1 MPYNIKN
8 YKGSTVANVL
18 EGTVNTQTSLNLIG
32 QNYKNYGQLI
42 AENFVHIL
50 ENFSRDTAPTNPMV
64 GQLWFKPTDGYLYM
78 LDADNSGNQ
87 KWKQLANITVATAD
101 PTTDSSGYT
110 PREGDFWFDSS
121 SDNGILNIRYKDES
135 GVLQWGQLSVPVS
148 ADATFLFQSI
158 NSHVTDGSTP
168 PTAYPCIK
176 VVLNKKIVGIFNF
189 ANTQL
194 PWEPLKA
201 DATVTIGSTAT
212 VYKQEKHPD
221 GLPIYTE
228 FPKITTGLTLAG
240 EFDPDVTSS
249 SGSTVAGYRYDLK
262 FSAPDESDGTQAEG
276 YAIIDR
282 TDTNQLGKITGA
294 VMTNKGSGYTG
305 SATVIIGPPQGTG
318 GVSATADVVKGGD
331 GTADEDKITGITMTA
346 SGGMTGGKGY
356 SSPPIR
362 PAINGSIR
370 VGINPSDQIDLTG
383 CRSGFGNSIQSVKI
397 IDGGSNYASNST
409 ITFAA
414 PSSGVTAV
422 GSLTVTGGVIT
433 VVTVSTPGSGYTY
446 ALSTEGGEGGGITLD
461 NVGSG
466 SGAKL
471 VAELGDNRI
480 LLDPD
485 AISGDKLHGGTYS
498 AFQSNA
504 INDLTNPFQNDP
516 GIDGLTLNDGQATA
530 NSGYGGTALGG
541 GDNSLSAYTGAA
553 GYNSASGGSLTTTAT
568 STAAVKRLAGY
579 VEVAF
584 ERDQTLGNSSSGK
597 EANGSLRIKGGV
609 HIEKNLQVNGDV
621 HVAGNHTVSGSGLVI
636 ESNNLLIEDN
646 LFQLNSSQHQLGSDL
661 DNNTYEGVSG
671 FWVNRGK
678 SSGNY
683 VNPAALLWDDKPSTG
698 NTAAT
703 TNGDDFDGQDYFK
716 VTTFAYTDLTEAESS
731 NKDKPNV
738 VADTITRSGVS
749 LANFDARLVMAEQ
762 GVKADIVSDHRDHT
776 DAGFSTSRSKGGKLT
791 TYNGFAQDVDSASY
805 PYNADKDFI
814 LVDQDERIIRGEFH
828 FYRDAIPVDG
838 KDSAVLTTNSS
849 TTTDGIG
856 SSGISQTVAKS
867 WATGSSTSVG
877 YIKGSAGPYRYN
889 YSTVPTTNSGHTTNA
904 WGSAN
909 NDTGFLDE
917 PVYVINNSEGVLTA
931 LPEGRSIGWKNP
943 RLLIQDAAGTGGFV
957 GLTVTATGG
966 IQGGTLYTKGKYYS
980 ATGPNTAVVGE
991 ARDTTT
997 ASQTDYIATGGKQGV
1012 TGVNLSNQYGHYLD
1026 STIPSVTAA
1035 GVGYRSAKP
1044 FKEINAIKFNGAFCA
1059 YPGHIPA
1066 STKLEHTPSTDR
1078 SSSPTAGSAV
1088 ADSDNKYVGAYPA
1101 MDGHND
1107 YGITSE
1113 TFPYK
1118 GGGMTLGT
1126 QHLHFIDTYTRNV
1139 RVENPNASL
1148 EELTILSR
1156 NTFASSTAA
1165 KAKINIVATNA
1176 GAKGTGDILVRAQ
1189 GGTDTSSDGP
1199 GNVVIES
1206 RANGAT
1212 SDVTVQAISGSA
1224 AAGTTADG
1232 GHTNVFVKSSGGTP
1246 STGVTGTY
1254 PYGQRKDVGN
1264 ANVGSNV
1271 SAKDG
1276 SEVHI
1281 QATNMVV
1288 IEAPHATGR
1297 SEATG
1302 TGSVQRLEVDATDT
1316 FINGHI
1322 HLGNVVTNTSSD
1334 HTFSHNVYFNA
1345 DVGSHVFP
1353 NEDAS
1358 GSTATSTMNT
1368 GYDLGATAYKNGVGE
1383 LTANLTTDTSDTTD
1397 RRWRTIYVRNI
1408 SSGSNSDTGTITGDW
1423 SLTAGSTFQAT
1434 YTADLAERY
1443 EADEELTPGT
1453 VVAMGGDKEI
1463 SATTKDNDEN
1473 VFGVISTEPG
1483 FVLNGGAGEKGSR
1496 DKTHPKVAMVGRCPC
1511 KVIGKISKGDRLV
1524 SSSTKGVARKADL
1537 TKDSAYAIIGRA
1549 IEAHDADGEGTIEIA
1564 VARN

>member
-8 YKGSTVANVL
+8 YKGLTVANVL

-87 KWKQLANITVATAD
+87 KWKQLANITVAITD

-110 PREGDFWFDSS
+110 PREGDLWFDSS

-135 GVLQWGQLSVPVS
+135 GVLDWGQLSVPVS

-158 NSHVTDGSTP
+158 ASHVEDGSEAP
-168 PTAYPCIK
+168 QSYPCIK
-176 VVLNKKIVGIFNF
+176 VVLNKKIIGIFNF

-194 PWEPLKA
+194 PWEPLKK
-201 DATVTIGSTAT
+201 DATVTPPGGQAS

-221 GLPIYTE
+221 GLPLYKE

-240 EFDPDVTSS
+240 EFDPDVTTS
-249 SGSTVAGYRYDLK
+249 SGDTVAGYRYDLK
-262 FSAPDESDGTQAEG
+262 FSEPDEADGTQAEG

-294 VMTNKGSGYTG
+294 VMTNKGSGYTQTP
-305 SATVIIGPPQGTG
+305 TVIIGPPQEAG
-318 GVSATADVVKGGD
+318 GAQATATVNRGSD
-331 GTADEDKITGITMTA
+331 GTADEDKITGITMTNNG
-346 SGGMTGGKGY
+346 SGY
-356 SSPPIR
+356 SSPPLR
-362 PAINGSIR
+362 PSINGSIR
-370 VGINPSDQIDLTG
+370 VGMNPSDQLDLTG
-383 CRSGFGNSIQSVKI
+383 CRSGFGSSIQSVKI
-397 IDGGSNYASNST
+397 IDGGSNYDSNST

-433 VVTVSTPGSGYTY
+433 GVTITTSGSGYTY
-446 ALSTEGGEGGGITLD
+446 ALSTEVGEGGGITLGG
-461 NVGSG
+461 NG

-480 LLDPD
+480 LLDPN

-504 INDLTNPFQNDP
+504 INDLTNPEQNDP
-516 GIDGLTLNDGQATA
+516 GIDGLTLEDGQTTVS
-530 NSGYGGTALGG
+530 SGYGGQAIG
-541 GDNSLSAYTGAA
+541 GDDANNNSYTVLAGAEYTA
-553 GYNSASGGSLTTTAT
+553 GSPGTLITTAN
-568 STAAVKRLAGY
+568 STAGTRRLAGF

-584 ERDQTLGNSSSGK
+584 ERDQTIGNSSAGK
-597 EANGSLRIKGGV
+597 EANGALRIKGGV

-621 HVAGNHTVSGSGLVI
+621 HVAGNHTVSGSSLVI

-646 LFQLNSSQHQLGSDL
+646 LFQLNSSQHQTGDST
-661 DNNTYEGVSG
+661 NNAFDGVSG

-678 SSGNY
+678 SSGTL
-683 VNPAALLWDDKPSTG
+683 VNPSALLWDDTDGAGIGQASTSETG
-698 NTAAT
+698 
-703 TNGDDFDGQDYFK
+703 GDDFDDGNYFK
-716 VTTFAYTDLTEAESS
+716 VVTFSNGSLTESGGTAE
-731 NKDKPNV
+731 DKP
-738 VADTITRSGVS
+738 TITADAITRPGVS
-749 LANFDARLVMAEQ
+749 LANFDAKIVMAKE
-762 GVKADIVSDHRDHT
+762 GVKADIVSDHRDHSSSSLV
-776 DAGFSTSRSKGGKLT
+776 GRSNGGKLT

-805 PYNADKDFI
+805 PYNGEKDFI

-838 KDSAVLTTNSS
+838 KDSDVLTTNNS
-849 TTTDGIG
+849 TTTNGIG

-867 WATGSSTSVG
+867 WGSGSSFA
-877 YIKGSAGPYRYN
+877 YIKGSAGPYRYD
-889 YSTVPTTNSGHTTNA
+889 YSTTPNTVNTWTGGTNA
-904 WGSAN
+904 
-909 NDTGFLDE
+909 DTGFLDE
-917 PVYVINNSEGVLTA
+917 PVYIVGSNAGVVTA

-943 RLLIQDAAGTGGFV
+943 RLLIQDASGTGAFV
-957 GLTVTATGG
+957 GLTVSATGG
-966 IQGGTLYTKGKYYS
+966 ISGGTLYTKGKYYS
-980 ATGPNTAVVGE
+980 ATTLNTAVVGE

-997 ASQTDYIATGGKQGV
+997 ASGTDYIAAGGKQGV
-1012 TGVNLSNQYGHYLD
+1012 SGVNLSNQYGHYLD
-1026 STIPSVTAA
+1026 STIPSPGAP
-1035 GVGYRSAKP
+1035 GIGYRSAKP

-1066 STKLEHTPSTDR
+1066 GTKLEHTPGETR
-1078 SSSPTAGSAV
+1078 SNAPGGTNTTLN
-1088 ADSDNKYVGAYPA
+1088 DSDNKYVGVYPA

-1107 YGITSE
+1107 YDITSE
-1113 TFPYK
+1113 SFPYK

-1139 RVENPNASL
+1139 RVENPNDSL
-1148 EELTILSR
+1148 EELSIINR
-1156 NTFASSTAA
+1156 NTFANSSAA
-1165 KAKINIVATNA
+1165 KAKINIVATNSN
-1176 GAKGTGDILVRAQ
+1176 AKGTGDILVRAQ
-1189 GGTDTSSDGP
+1189 GGTDTSSSGS

-1232 GHTNVFVKSSGGTP
+1232 GHTNVFVKSAGGTP

-1434 YTADLAERY
+1434 YTADMAERY

-1463 SATTKDNDEN
+1463 TATTEDNDEN

-1496 DKTHPKVAMVGRCPC
+1496 EKTHPKVAMVGRCPC
-1511 KVIGKISKGDRLV
+1511 KVIGKINKGDRLV

-1549 IEAHDADGEGTIEIA
+1549 IEAHDSDGEGTIEIA

>member
-87 KWKQLANITVATAD
+87 KWKQLANITVATTD

-221 GLPIYTE
+221 GLPIYKE

-240 EFDPDVTSS
+240 EFDPDVTTS
-249 SGSTVAGYRYDLK
+249 SGDTVAGYRYDLK
-262 FSAPDESDGTQAEG
+262 FSAPDETDGTQAEG

-305 SATVIIGPPQGTG
+305 SPTVIIGPPQDTN
-318 GVSATADVVKGGD
+318 GVAATANVTKGSD
-331 GTADEDKITGITMTA
+331 GTADEDKITGISMTA
-346 SGGMTGGKGY
+346 SNGYTGGKGY
-356 SSPPIR
+356 SSPPVR
-362 PAINGSIR
+362 PSLNGSVRI
-370 VGINPSDQIDLTG
+370 GINPSDQLDLTG

-397 IDGGSNYASNST
+397 ISGGSNYDSNSD

-433 VVTVSTPGSGYTY
+433 GVTITTSGSGYTY
-446 ALSTEGGEGGGITLD
+446 ALSTEVGEGGGITLGG
-461 NVGSG
+461 NG

-480 LLDPD
+480 LLDRD

-504 INDLTNPFQNDP
+504 ITDLTNPFQNDP
-516 GIDGLTLNDGQATA
+516 GIDGLTLNDGQTTVS
-530 NSGYGGTALGG
+530 SGYGGTALGG
-541 GDNSLSAYTGAA
+541 DDNSLSAYTGATE
-553 GYNSASGGSLTTTAT
+553 YNSTSGGSLTTTAT

-584 ERDQTLGNSSSGK
+584 ERDQTIGNSSAGK
-597 EANGSLRIKGGV
+597 EANGALRIKGGA
-609 HIEKNLQVNGDV
+609 HIEKNLQVNGNV
-621 HVAGNHTVSGSGLVI
+621 HVAGNHTVSGSSLVI

-646 LFQLNSSQHQLGSDL
+646 LFQLNSSQHQTGDST
-661 DNNTYEGVSG
+661 NNAFDGVSG

-678 SSGNY
+678 SSGNL
-683 VNPAALLWDDKPSTG
+683 VNPSALLWDDTDGAGIGQDSTSETG
-698 NTAAT
+698 
-703 TNGDDFDGQDYFK
+703 GDDFDDGNYFK
-716 VTTFAYTDLTEAESS
+716 VVTFSNGSLTESGGTAE
-731 NKDKPNV
+731 DKPTIT
-738 VADTITRSGVS
+738 ADAITRSGVS
-749 LANFDARLVMAEQ
+749 LANFDAKIVMAKE
-762 GVKADIVSDHRDHT
+762 GVKADVVSDHRDHSSSSL
-776 DAGFSTSRSKGGKLT
+776 AGRSNGGKLT

-805 PYNADKDFI
+805 PYNAEKDFI

-838 KDSAVLTTNSS
+838 KDSLVLTTNSS
-849 TTTDGIG
+849 SSTGGIAT
-856 SSGISQTVAKS
+856 SKVSQTVAKS
-867 WATGSSTSVG
+867 WGTGSTFA
-877 YIKGSAGPYRYN
+877 YIKGSAGPYRHNYN
-889 YSTVPTTNSGHTTNA
+889 TSPTSLNA
-904 WGSAN
+904 WTGGTN

-917 PVYVINNSEGVLTA
+917 PVYIVGSNAGVVTA

-943 RLLIQDAAGTGGFV
+943 RLLIQDDAGTGAFV
-957 GLTVTATGG
+957 GLTVSATGG
-966 IQGGTLYTKGKYYS
+966 ISGGTLYTKGKYYS
-980 ATGPNTAVVGE
+980 ATTLNTAVVGE

-997 ASQTDYIATGGKQGV
+997 ASGTDYIAAGGKQGV

-1026 STIPSVTAA
+1026 SAIPSP
-1035 GVGYRSAKP
+1035 GDPGIGYRSAKP

-1066 STKLEHTPSTDR
+1066 GTKLEHTPGETRSNAPGST
-1078 SSSPTAGSAV
+1078 SITLN
-1088 ADSDNKYVGAYPA
+1088 DSDNKYVGVYPV

-1107 YGITSE
+1107 YDITSE
-1113 TFPYK
+1113 SFPYK

-1148 EELTILSR
+1148 EELSIINR
-1156 NTFASSTAA
+1156 NTFANSNAA
-1165 KAKINIVATNA
+1165 KAKINIVATNSN
-1176 GAKGTGDILVRAQ
+1176 AKGTGDILVRAQ
-1189 GGTDTSSDGP
+1189 GGTDTTSDGP

-1212 SDVTVQAISGSA
+1212 SDVTVQAISGST

-1232 GHTNVFVKSSGGTP
+1232 GHTNVFVKSVGGTP

-1322 HLGNVVTNTSSD
+1322 HLGNVVANTSSD

-1358 GSTATSTMNT
+1358 GATATSTMNT

-1383 LTANLTTDTSDTTD
+1383 LTANLTTDTGDTTD

-1408 SSGSNSDTGTITGDW
+1408 SAGSASDTGTVTGDW

-1434 YTADLAERY
+1434 YTADMAERY

-1463 SATTKDNDEN
+1463 TATTEDNDEN

-1511 KVIGKISKGDRLV
+1511 KVIGRINKGDRLV

-1537 TKDSAYAIIGRA
+1537 TNDSAYAIIGRA
-1549 IEAHDADGEGTIEIA
+1549 IEAHDSDGEGTIEIA

>member
-201 DATVTIGSTAT
+201 DATITIGSTST

-262 FSAPDESDGTQAEG
+262 FSAPNESDGTQAEG

-282 TDTNQLGKITGA
+282 TDSSQLGKITGA
-294 VMTNKGSGYTG
+294 VMTNKGSGYT
-305 SATVIIGPPQGTG
+305 ATSGHTVVIGPPQGTG
-318 GVSATADVVKGGD
+318 GVAATANVVRGGD

-397 IDGGSNYASNST
+397 IDGGSNYANGTT

-433 VVTVSTPGSGYTY
+433 GVTVSTPGSGYTY
-446 ALSTEGGEGGGITLD
+446 ALSTEAGEGSGITLGS
-461 NVGSG
+461 VGSG

-530 NSGYGGTALGG
+530 SSGYGGTALGG
-541 GDNSLSAYTGAA
+541 GDNSLGAYTGAA

-646 LFQLNSSQHQLGSDL
+646 LFQLNSSQHQLGDST
-661 DNNTYEGVSG
+661 NNAYTGVSG

-678 SSGNY
+678 TSGNY
-683 VNPAALLWDDKPSTG
+683 VNPAALMWDDSAGAGTG
-698 NTAAT
+698 NASTAVT
-703 TNGDDFDGQDYFK
+703 GGDDFDGQDYFK
-716 VTTFAYTDLTEAESS
+716 VSTFAHSDLTEAESS

-762 GVKADIVSDHRDHT
+762 GVKADIVSDHRDHSSSSLV
-776 DAGFSTSRSKGGKLT
+776 GRSNGGKLT

-805 PYNADKDFI
+805 PYNVDKDFI

-867 WATGSSTSVG
+867 WGSGSSFA

-1012 TGVNLSNQYGHYLD
+1012 TGVNLSNQYGHYLN
-1026 STIPSVTAA
+1026 STIPGVTAA

-1066 STKLEHTPSTDR
+1066 STKLENTPSTDR

-1107 YGITSE
+1107 YGVTSE

-1156 NTFASSTAA
+1156 NTHASGTNA

-1206 RANGAT
+1206 RANGANST
-1212 SDVTVQAISGSA
+1212 TLIQAISGSN

-1232 GHTNVFVKSSGGTP
+1232 GTTTLTLKAAGGTLVAG
-1246 STGVTGTY
+1246 STSFPYTNWKY
-1254 PYGQRKDVGN
+1254 PNDSN
-1264 ANVGSNV
+1264 TDTNITGSNA
-1271 SAKDG
+1271 SKMTG
-1276 SEVHI
+1276 SDI
-1281 QATNMVV
+1281 NFQATES
-1288 IEAPHATGR
+1288 ITFRDAP
-1297 SEATG
+1297 G
-1302 TGSVQRLEVDATDT
+1302 TGAVKRFEVDANHIR
-1316 FINGHI
+1316 FNGEVF
-1322 HLGNVVTNTSSD
+1322 LGNSTITSNTWAD
-1334 HTFSHNVYFNA
+1334 NVYFGANVA
-1345 DVGSHVFP
+1345 SHVYPDFDS
-1353 NEDAS
+1353 N
-1358 GSTATSTMNT
+1358 AT
-1368 GYDLGATAYKNGVGE
+1368 GGFDLGSSSSDETISDHSGATDG
-1383 LTANLTTDTSDTTD
+1383 TALNK
-1397 RRWRTIYVRNI
+1397 RWRTIYVRKLSAGAN
-1408 SSGSNSDTGTITGDW
+1408 DQTGTVEGDW

-1511 KVIGKISKGDRLV
+1511 KVKGKISKGDRLV

-1549 IEAHDADGEGTIEIA
+1549 IEAHDSDGEGTIEIA